1 MSFDLDLDINAP
13 TYVRLRERL
22 RQDIISGV
30 WTLGRHIKLSELSEH
45 YGVSGNPIREALL
58 HLEGDG
64 IVQMRM
70 HRGAVIPEVNRRFV
84 ENVYDINGAIAVMLA
99 REVVDR
105 IQPRQMNTIEE
116 KAEAFETAA
125 SSNDHIAMV
134 SANRAFHSAINAV
147 ADNRPALEILRGR
160 LSLIDALRVSLGYR
174 PGRLDEIIAQH
185 RGIVDAFRRR
195 KARAAAS
202 TVFEHVQSAK
212 SDLLARMDE
221 LSSQSSSAGSATT
234 SIDQVSRHSQGYD
247 ETRPDGDS
255 TRRGKPKPAAKPE
268 HRGRSSNV
276 R

>member
-1 MSFDLDLDINAP
+1 MLDDLDLNTP

-30 WTLGRHIKLSELSEH
+30 WRLGHHVRLSELSEH

-70 HRGAVIPEVNRRFV
+70 HRGAVIPDVNRRFV

-105 IQPRQMNTIEE
+105 IQPRQLSPIEAA
-116 KAEAFETAA
+116 AEAFEAAAA
-125 SSNDHIAMV
+125 SGEHIAMV

-174 PGRLDEIIAQH
+174 QGRLDEIITQH
-185 RGIVDAFRRR
+185 RGIVDAIRRR
-195 KARAAAS
+195 KAREAAVA
-202 TVFEHVQSAK
+202 VLEHVQSAK
-212 SDLLARMDE
+212 KDLLARMDE
-221 LSSQSSSAGSATT
+221 LSATASAVEARSAA
-234 SIDQVSRHSQGYD
+234 SAIDQTSRPSHSSN
-247 ETRPDGDS
+247 ETGPNGIRGGRPDRPGALA
-255 TRRGKPKPAAKPE
+255 R
-268 HRGRSSNV
+268 RGRSS
-276 R
+276 RAP